1 MKISNFNLLKCE
13 LLIPILIRSR
23 EQVINLLEALK
34 LLCLTATNYLG
45 WIHQEHLISGNFLIA
60 WNDPGQDLLSVQT
73 GITIL
78 VQLGIKSEL
87 K

>member
-34 LLCLTATNYLG
+34 LLWLIATNYLG
-45 WIHQEHLISGNFLIA
+45 WIHREHLISGNFLIA

>member
-34 LLCLTATNYLG
+34 LL
-45 WIHQEHLISGNFLIA
+45 
-60 WNDPGQDLLSVQT
+60 
-73 GITIL
+73 
-78 VQLGIKSEL
+78 
-87 K
+87 